1 MNDTQLVEELRKL
14 RVSVESLR
22 LSIDTATSAGTN
34 LADSPS
40 DLRDRG
46 EEIAATLEQLQ
57 SLHEDG
63 VISGDDYETN
73 KQKLLSRFVV
83 V

>member
-1 MNDTQLVEELRKL
+1 MTETELVEELRKL

-22 LSIDTATSAGTN
+22 LSIDTATSAGSY

-46 EEIAATLEQLQ
+46 VGIAMALEQLQ
-57 SLHEDG
+57 ALRESEAISDG
-63 VISGDDYETN
+63 DYETS
-73 KQKLLSRFVV
+73 KDKLLARFVV